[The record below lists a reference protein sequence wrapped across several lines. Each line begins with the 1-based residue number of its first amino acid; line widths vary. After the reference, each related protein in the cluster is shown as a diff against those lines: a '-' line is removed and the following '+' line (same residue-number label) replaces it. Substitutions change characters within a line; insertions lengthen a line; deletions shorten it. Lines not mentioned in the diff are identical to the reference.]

1 MPTAANE
8 IIKFLNSKTK
18 EEFEDLKVEDR
29 IETILEVKRV
39 LAKRGLMLQL
49 EEKAH
54 NMDIG
59 VHRFFSNIEALHKK
73 GLPGLL
79 VINDKL
85 MTLSD
90 YKKNIA
96 TMAKDSSK
104 FSGIQGSITGK
115 AFLETL
121 QLDLSIQQKVKYI
134 FLTKPTFSM
143 YTEMDEVYHRLLKVT
158 ILDTQRWDE
167 LCELIE

>member
-73 GLPGLL
+73 GLPSLL
-79 VINDKL
+79 VLNDKL

-90 YKKNIA
+90 YKQKIA
-96 TMAKDSSK
+96 TMTKDSFK
-104 FSGIQGSITGK
+104 FSGIQGNIIGK

-121 QLDLSIQQKVKYI
+121 
-134 FLTKPTFSM
+134 
-143 YTEMDEVYHRLLKVT
+143 
-158 ILDTQRWDE
+158 
-167 LCELIE
+167 